1 MSIQELALAL
11 IEMKKFYCGKNDQLQ
26 CRSYRGIRLIEHAL
40 KIFEKVVEK
49 RLRQT
54 LKIDIQFGFM
64 CGRSTTDA
72 IFFFLHLRSKVYWNE
87 LSFFPILVANDSA
100 VCGSYLQ
107 LFDNM
112 GFDI

>member
-64 CGRSTTDA
+64 RGRSTTDA
-72 IFFFLHLRSKVYWNE
+72 IFFFTLAKQSVLERT
-87 LSFFPILVANDSA
+87 FFFSNFS
-100 VCGSYLQ
+100 CK
-107 LFDNM
+107 
-112 GFDI
+112 